1 MNYTQQQI
9 DALINGVYD
18 GSITTRDLP
27 VNLYN
32 AISDKLL
39 SALGSVEGS
48 PSQSLLNELKENI
61 YMFSGAKVY
70 QQIQDISLLS
80 NVDTIKSFADFKKE
94 ALTIYDQYNKNW
106 LQTEYSTA
114 IGQAQMATRWEQ
126 IEAQKFELPYLQ
138 YSAVIDKN
146 TSDICRPLDGV
157 CLPVG
162 DKFWSV
168 NTPLNHFNCRCTVT
182 QFDKTDATQAGITSK
197 ENADKAT
204 AEISKKRHPLFEG
217 NSGQDRL
224 IFNKEHPYFDVPKAD
239 KEFAK
244 TNFGLPIPEFK
255 NIFTPAKSIKEAEL
269 YAKTELG
276 VEYANFK
283 GVRLE
288 NANEMN
294 AGLFRTKE
302 KIPNLKVNGIG
313 QAQNVNKEI
322 KDFIELKLKETAT
335 YKKYEAISPTYAKK
349 YVSAYQSRLIKPVRS
364 GTLAHST
371 NYTNLNIE
379 GIVINLEQFNGVYIN
394 KSFGA
399 MAKADLDKIIV
410 NNSSVKWFTKDA
422 TDFSYIMEHEFGH
435 EVDKFLKVRTNNEF
449 KTIYER
455 EHAKGIK
462 NLTDRL
468 SEYGATAGSKP
479 QNRPAEMIAEAW
491 AEFTHSKTPRELAR
505 EIGELILKLNKEKL

>member
-9 DALINGVYD
+9 DALIEGVFN

-27 VNLYN
+27 VDLYN
-32 AISDKLL
+32 AISTKLL
-39 SALGSVEGS
+39 SAFGSVEGA

-168 NTPLNHFNCRCTVT
+168 NTPLNHFNCRCTVI

-204 AEISKKRHPLFEG
+204 AEVSKKRNPLFEG
-217 NSGQDRL
+217 NSGKDRL

-239 KEFAK
+239 REFAK
-244 TNFGLPIPEFK
+244 ENFGLPIPEFK
-255 NIFTPAKSIKEAEL
+255 NVFTPAKTIDE
-269 YAKTELG
+269 AKTNVLNIFEQNLELKG
-276 VEYANFK
+276 TSTIFSDELTLNEINSRSKQLFDLTKDYNISFKTASEPKILFESTSGTYGRVRYNTGGELKELNFGSNFNSARATEERAN
-283 GVRLE
+283 
-288 NANEMN
+288 
-294 AGLFRTKE
+294 
-302 KIPNLKVNGIG
+302 IVNGFLKTAG
-313 QAQNVNKEI
+313 KSKV
-322 KDFIELKLKETAT
+322 DFE
-335 YKKYEAISPTYAKK
+335 
-349 YVSAYQSRLIKPVRS
+349 
-364 GTLAHST
+364 
-371 NYTNLNIE
+371 NLNIST
-379 GIVINLEQFNGVYIN
+379 L
-394 KSFGA
+394 
-399 MAKADLDKIIV
+399 
-410 NNSSVKWFTKDA
+410 T
-422 TDFSYIMEHEFGH
+422 HEFAH
-435 EVDKFLKVRTNNEF
+435 IISVSDIRTNFDGYSPFWAEIRSLKRSYTSETRKLYKAKNFDELGKLYLGDYAQTNIDEF
-449 KTIYER
+449 MAEAFTEYKLKTNPSKYAEKVGKTIDKYF
-455 EHAKGIK
+455 KK
-462 NLTDRL
+462 
-468 SEYGATAGSKP
+468 
-479 QNRPAEMIAEAW
+479 
-491 AEFTHSKTPRELAR
+491 
-505 EIGELILKLNKEKL
+505 